1 MKVQFNKEIELFAV
15 VNENGE
21 EIEYFADRKEA
32 ADYLQEI
39 KNEEKYSTG
48 RDVVQVHGNSYG
60 FNDTDT
66 VNEEVENT
74 AETTEVVENK
84 EEFVANVIIDV
95 QVVDYKRKSDVVR
108 EAIKQV
114 KQQHGA
120 MTQVVE
126 FAVTNLGMT
135 KQLAK
140 TYTKNNWD
148 KV

>member
-32 ADYLQEI
+32 ADFLQEI

-60 FNDTDT
+60 FNEETT
-66 VNEEVENT
+66 NEVDDT

-84 EEFVANVIIDV
+84 EEFETTVTIDV
-95 QVVDYKRKSDVVR
+95 QVADYKRKSDVVR